1 MVIEYGHISET
12 VGFLDTLDISNVYT
26 ADDENNC
33 RIVKYITA
41 GHVFYIRTNCGG
53 YIIVNGVKIT
63 DPVAIVK
70 KIGEIMI
77 LERGLG
83 TPDEK
88 PRVTRRR
95 KIQTK
100 TV

>member
-1 MVIEYGHISET
+1 MIIEHGYISES
-12 VGFLDTLDISNVYT
+12 VGFLDTLDISNVFIGKE
-26 ADDENNC
+26 DNE
-33 RIVKYITA
+33 RIVKYIMF
-41 GHVFYIRTNCGG
+41 GHVFYIRPPNGG

-63 DPVAIVK
+63 NTEAIVRK
-70 KIGEIMI
+70 LGEIMM

-95 KIQTK
+95 KTQIK

>member
-1 MVIEYGHISET
+1 MVIEYGYSGGS
-12 VGFLDTLDISNVYT
+12 VGFLDTLDISNVYSGE
-26 ADDENNC
+26 DNNQQ
-33 RIVKYITA
+33 IVKYIMF
-41 GHVFYIRTNCGG
+41 GQVFYIRTPIGG
-53 YIIVNGVKIT
+53 YITVNGVRIT
-63 DPVAIVK
+63 DTEAIVRK
-70 KIGEIMI
+70 LGEIMM

-95 KIQTK
+95 KTQVK

>member
-1 MVIEYGHISET
+1 MVIEYGHNSDS

-26 ADDENNC
+26 AKENDHC
-33 RIVKYITA
+33 IAKYITA
-41 GHVFYIRTNCGG
+41 GQVFYIRTNSGG
-53 YIIVNGVKIT
+53 YIIVNGVRIT
-63 DPVAIVK
+63 DPVAIVR

-95 KIQTK
+95 KTQVK

>member
-1 MVIEYGHISET
+1 MVIEYGFNGDSL
-12 VGFLDTLDISNVYT
+12 GYLDTLDISNVYT
-26 ADDENNC
+26 AEENDH
-33 RIVKYITA
+33 RIAKYISA
-41 GHVFYIRTNCGG
+41 GQIFYIRTNSGG
-53 YIIVNGVKIT
+53 YIRVNGVKIT

-95 KIQTK
+95 KTQVK
-100 TV
+100 EV

>member
-1 MVIEYGHISET
+1 MVIEYGHNSESL
-12 VGFLDTLDISNVYT
+12 GYLDTLDVSNVYT
-26 ADDENNC
+26 AKENDQC
-33 RIVKYITA
+33 IAKYITA
-41 GHVFYIRTNCGG
+41 GQVFYIRTNCGG
-53 YIIVNGVKIT
+53 YIRVNGVKIT

-95 KIQTK
+95 KTQVK

>member
-1 MVIEYGHISET
+1 MIIEHGCNSES
-12 VGFLDTLDISNVYT
+12 VGFLDTLDISNVYVGM
-26 ADDENNC
+26 DDRD
-33 RIVKYITA
+33 RIVKYIMS
-41 GHVFYIRTNCGG
+41 GHVFYILPPAGG
-53 YIIVNGVKIT
+53 YIKVNGVKIT
-63 DPVAIVK
+63 DTEAIVRK
-70 KIGEIMI
+70 LGEIMM

-95 KIQTK
+95 KTQVK

>member
-1 MVIEYGHISET
+1 MVIEYGHIAEA

-26 ADDENNC
+26 ASENNH

-41 GHVFYIRTNCGG
+41 GQVFYIRTNCGG
-53 YIIVNGVKIT
+53 YIIVNGVRIT
-63 DPVAIVK
+63 DTEAIVRK
-70 KIGEIMI
+70 LGEIMM

-83 TPDEK
+83 IPDEK

-95 KIQTK
+95 KTQIK

>member
-1 MVIEYGHISET
+1 MVIEYGCTAEC
-12 VGFLDTLDISNVYT
+12 VGFLDTLDISNVYIGK
-26 ADDENNC
+26 DDNQQ
-33 RIVKYITA
+33 IVKYIMS
-41 GHVFYIRTNCGG
+41 GHVFYIRTPIGG
-53 YIIVNGVKIT
+53 YIIVNGVRIT
-63 DPVAIVK
+63 DTEAIVRK
-70 KIGEIMI
+70 LGEIMM

-95 KIQTK
+95 KTQVK

>member
-1 MVIEYGHISET
+1 MVIEHGCNSES
-12 VGFLDTLDISNVYT
+12 VGFLDTLDISNVYIGV
-26 ADDENNC
+26 DDKD
-33 RIVKYITA
+33 RIVKYIMS
-41 GHVFYIRTNCGG
+41 GHVFYIRPSCGG

-63 DPVAIVK
+63 DTEAIVRK
-70 KIGEIMI
+70 LGELMM

-83 TPDEK
+83 IPDEK

-95 KIQTK
+95 KTQVK

>member
-1 MVIEYGHISET
+1 MVLEYGHNSESL
-12 VGFLDTLDISNVYT
+12 GYLDTLDISNVYT
-26 ADDENNC
+26 AKENDQC
-33 RIVKYITA
+33 IAKYITA
-41 GHVFYIRTNCGG
+41 GQVFYIRTNCGG

-70 KIGEIMI
+70 KIGEIMM

-83 TPDEK
+83 IPDEK

-95 KIQTK
+95 KTQAK

>member
-1 MVIEYGHISET
+1 MVIEYGHNSDS

-26 ADDENNC
+26 AEENDC
-33 RIVKYITA
+33 HIVKYITA

-53 YIIVNGVKIT
+53 YIIVNGVRIT
-63 DPVAIVK
+63 DPVAVVRK
-70 KIGEIMI
+70 LGEIMT

-83 TPDEK
+83 IPDEK

-95 KIQTK
+95 KTQIK

>member
-1 MVIEYGHISET
+1 MVIEYGCNGES
-12 VGFLDTLDISNVYT
+12 VGFLDTLDISNVYVGV
-26 ADDENNC
+26 DDHD
-33 RIVKYITA
+33 RIVKYIMS
-41 GHVFYIRTNCGG
+41 GHVFYIRPPSGG

-63 DPVAIVK
+63 NTEAIVRK
-70 KIGEIMI
+70 LGEIMM

-95 KIQTK
+95 KTQIK

>member
-1 MVIEYGHISET
+1 MVIEYGHNSGA

-26 ADDENNC
+26 AEENHC
-33 RIVKYITA
+33 HIVKYITA

-53 YIIVNGVKIT
+53 YIIVNGVRIT
-63 DPVAIVK
+63 DPVAVVRK
-70 KIGEIMI
+70 LGEIMT

-83 TPDEK
+83 IPDEK

-95 KIQTK
+95 KTQIK

>member
-1 MVIEYGHISET
+1 MVIEYGYSSES
-12 VGFLDTLDISNVYT
+12 VGFLDTLDISNVYS
-26 ADDENNC
+26 AEDNNQQ
-33 RIVKYITA
+33 IVKYIMS
-41 GHVFYIRTNCGG
+41 GHEFYIRTPSGG
-53 YIIVNGVKIT
+53 YIKVNGVRIT
-63 DPVAIVK
+63 DTEAIVQK
-70 KIGEIMI
+70 LGEIMM

-95 KIQTK
+95 KTQVK